1 MKFLIAKPLQ
11 TCQKYRWEAYTC
23 SYMEKVEKNTTQ
35 IPEYL
40 YYITTVDSVNLY
52 YKIQNSNA

>member
-1 MKFLIAKPLQ
+1 
-11 TCQKYRWEAYTC
+11 
-23 SYMEKVEKNTTQ
+23 MEKVEKNTTQ